1 MNISVI
7 QPVLLNLFGAPGK
20 LHKLY
25 LPDWSLCTNSPKA
38 SDNIIRNFSLRT
50 DIFGSGSWIQAF
62 LYLVVKNFFY
72 F

>member
-25 LPDWSLCTNSPKA
+25 LPDWSLCTNFPKA

-50 DIFGSGSWIQAF
+50 DIFGSVS
-62 LYLVVKNFFY
+62 
-72 F
+72 